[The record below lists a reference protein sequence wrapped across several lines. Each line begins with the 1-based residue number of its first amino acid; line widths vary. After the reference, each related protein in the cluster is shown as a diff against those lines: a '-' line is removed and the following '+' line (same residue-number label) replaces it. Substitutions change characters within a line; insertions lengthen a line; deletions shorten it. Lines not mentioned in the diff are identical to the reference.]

1 MLVFL
6 FLILFIAVLGN
17 LIRLS
22 FRMAWKLSR
31 IILTLVLFPIA
42 LVVMAVI
49 GLLPLV
55 ILILIAVG
63 IFSLLSPSP

>member
-6 FLILFIAVLGN
+6 FLILFISVLGN

-31 IILTLVLFPIA
+31 IILTLVLFPIT

-63 IFSLLSPSP
+63 IFSLLSPSL